1 MTCTRSRL
9 RMPTAA
15 LVRLL
20 LAAML
25 SGVALAPAFAT
36 TIERVVSPL
45 GIEAWLVREPMVP
58 LIALNFAFTGGAN
71 EDPTDKPGVAHFTA
85 SVVDEGAGELDS
97 KAFHERLEARA
108 IELGFSA
115 GRDQFFGSLRTL
127 AVNRDVAFELLR
139 LSVTAARFDAEAV
152 ERVRRQIF
160 AELRRETTSPNDI
173 ADRLWWDTAFAGHP
187 YGRPINGSLESMAR
201 IGADD
206 LKAYTQRV
214 FARRH
219 LKIAIV
225 GDIDAAT
232 VATLLDRVFGALPA
246 APELRAVSAASP
258 QGLGRRV
265 VADLDVPQAVIMF
278 GGPGIARKD
287 PDFITAYIVNHILG
301 GGAFSSRL
309 YREVREKRGLV
320 YGIHTALTTLA
331 HTALFTGGTATRGE
345 RAGETLEIAEQE
357 VRRLAESGPSE
368 EEVAKAKSFLQG
380 SYALNF
386 DSSSK
391 IANQLVQMQ
400 IEDLGIDYIE
410 RRKKL
415 IDAVTL
421 DDAKRVAKRL
431 LDAALLVTVVG
442 RPQGVAAKDQGG

>member
-1 MTCTRSRL
+1 MTCARSRL
-9 RMPTAA
+9 RMPTWA
-15 LVRLL
+15 LFRFILG
-20 LAAML
+20 AML
-25 SGVALAPAFAT
+25 SAVALAPALAT

-58 LIALNFAFTGGAN
+58 LIAVNFAFRGGAN
-71 EDPTDKPGVAHFTA
+71 EDPTGKPGVAHFTA

-108 IELGFSA
+108 IELAFSA

-139 LSVTAARFDAEAV
+139 LALTAPRFDSESV

-160 AELRRETTSPNDI
+160 AELRRETTNPNDI
-173 ADRLWWDTAFAGHP
+173 ANRLWWDTAFAGHP
-187 YGRPINGSLESMAR
+187 YGRPVNGSLESLAR
-201 IGADD
+201 ISTDD

-225 GDIDAAT
+225 GDVDAAT
-232 VATLLDRVFGALPA
+232 VASLLDRVFGALPE
-246 APELRAVSAASP
+246 APELRAVADSSP

-265 VADLDVPQAVIMF
+265 VADLDVPQTVIMF
-278 GGPGIARKD
+278 GGPGIARND

-301 GGAFSSRL
+301 GGVFSSRL

-320 YGIHTALTTLA
+320 YGISTGLTTLA
-331 HTALFTGGTATRGE
+331 HTALLTGGTATRGE
-345 RAGETLEIAEQE
+345 RAGETLEIAEREIRQ
-357 VRRLAESGPSE
+357 LAESGPSE

-391 IANQLVQMQ
+391 IANQLVQIQ
-400 IEDLGIDYIE
+400 IEQLGIDYIE
-410 RRKKL
+410 RRKQL

-421 DDAKRVAKRL
+421 GDTKRVAKRL
-431 LDAALLVTVVG
+431 LDPGLLVTVVG
-442 RPQGVAAKDQGG
+442 RPQGVVEKDHGG

>member
-1 MTCTRSRL
+1 MKSAISHL
-9 RMPTAA
+9 QMPISA
-15 LVRLL
+15 LARFLL
-20 LAAML
+20 GAML
-25 SGVALAPAFAT
+25 SAIALAPASAT

-58 LIALNFAFTGGAN
+58 LIAVNFAFRGGAN
-71 EDPTDKPGVAHFTA
+71 EDPTGKPGVAHFTA
-85 SVVDEGAGELDS
+85 SVVDEGAGEFDS

-108 IELGFSA
+108 IELAFSA

-127 AVNRDVAFELLR
+127 AANRDVAFELLR
-139 LSVTAARFDAEAV
+139 LALTAPRFDGESV

-173 ADRLWWDTAFAGHP
+173 ANRLWWDTAFAGHP
-187 YGRPINGSLESMAR
+187 YGHPVNGSLESLAR
-201 IGADD
+201 ISTDD

-232 VATLLDRVFGALPA
+232 VATLLDRVFGALPQ
-246 APELRAVSAASP
+246 APELRAVSDTAP

-265 VADLDVPQAVIMF
+265 AADLDVPQTVIMF
-278 GGPGIARKD
+278 GGPGIARND

-301 GGAFSSRL
+301 GGVFSSRL

-320 YGIHTALTTLA
+320 YGISTGLLTLA
-331 HTALFTGGTATRGE
+331 HTALLTGGTATRGE
-345 RAGETLEIAEQE
+345 RAGETLEIAERE
-357 VRRLAESGPSE
+357 IRRLAESGPSE
-368 EEVAKAKSFLQG
+368 DEVAKAKSFLQG

-386 DSSSK
+386 DSSGK
-391 IANQLVQMQ
+391 IANQLVQIQ
-400 IEDLGIDYIE
+400 IEELGIDYIE
-410 RRKKL
+410 RRKQL

-421 DDAKRVAKRL
+421 DDARRVAKRL
-431 LDAALLVTVVG
+431 LDPGLLVTVVG
-442 RPQGVAAKDQGG
+442 RPQGVAEKDNGG